1 MLDKLSLKVAEMLR
15 QFGVY
20 KEENEKLRNE
30 LMTLKAERE
39 IKDQEIARLFQ
50 ENSNKDMEIEAIVSQ
65 IESMLG

>member
-1 MLDKLSLKVAEMLR
+1 MLDRLGSKVSEMLH
-15 QFGVY
+15 QFGVL
-20 KEENEKLRNE
+20 KEENEKFRNE

>member
-1 MLDKLSLKVAEMLR
+1 MLDRLSSKVSEMLH
-15 QFGVY
+15 QFGVL

-30 LMTLKAERE
+30 LMTLQAERE